1 MAGPAA
7 EPLSGVVVAGA
18 SLSVVLAASVRD
30 EVLLAEVV
38 VLAWLVT
45 MVVLDA
51 PDMLDDM
58 EPDMVVWEA
67 SEPVLE
73 AECDEV
79 EAGMEVVMEPE
90 LPEPLPPPTP
100 PTLPEPLEP
109 EVELALGLSLP
120 LSLLLGDEPEPEPLQ
135 RFWITVGT
143 SSRALV

>member
-18 SLSVVLAASVRD
+18 SLSVVLAACVRD
-30 EVLLAEVV
+30 DVLLAEVV

-51 PDMLDDM
+51 PAMLDDM

-67 SEPVLE
+67 SEPVFE

-100 PTLPEPLEP
+100 PTLSEPLES

-120 LSLLLGDEPEPEPLQ
+120 LGDEPEPEPLQ

-143 SSRALV
+143 SSRALL

>member
-1 MAGPAA
+1 M
-7 EPLSGVVVAGA
+7 
-18 SLSVVLAASVRD
+18 RD
-30 EVLLAEVV
+30 DVLLAEVV

-51 PDMLDDM
+51 PAMLDDM

-67 SEPVLE
+67 SEPVFE

-100 PTLPEPLEP
+100 PTLSEPLES

-120 LSLLLGDEPEPEPLQ
+120 LGDEPEPEPLQ

-143 SSRALV
+143 SSRALL